1 MHERKRHEHTL
12 GDGFGV
18 RIFDRED
25 AMELVSRLEA
35 PDLQANPV
43 VSREGKVQPIYV
55 NGAYLA
61 RNPRWHL
68 EESAWKAVQIRRIL
82 RRNQISPA
90 TVCDVGCGAGEVLS
104 QLQKTLS
111 RDCNLCGYDISPQA
125 IDRAM
130 SRANERLYFRLADFC
145 GVQGAWFDLLLVLD
159 VFEHVEDY
167 YGLAPNE
174 GQGSI
179 QNLSYS
185 PGHFPADG
193 IAQRRPLEAPLPP
206 RPSSLLQQRDG
217 SKPCK
222 TPAMKC

>member
-1 MHERKRHEHTL
+1 VHERKRHEHTL

-167 YGLAPNE
+167 YGFLRQLKAKAQYKIFHIPLDISLQTVLRKEGLLKRRFLHDHLHFFSKETAP
-174 GQGSI
+174 SR
-179 QNLSYS
+179 
-185 PGHFPADG
+185 A
-193 IAQRRPLEAPLPP
+193 RRRL
-206 RPSSLLQQRDG
+206 
-217 SKPCK
+217 
-222 TPAMKC
+222 

>member
-1 MHERKRHEHTL
+1 MTPVFSTTFFLNRQTGRQVRVPTAGWAVHERKRHEHTL

-90 TVCDVGCGAGEVLS
+90 TVCDVGCGAGEVL
-104 QLQKTLS
+104 
-111 RDCNLCGYDISPQA
+111 
-125 IDRAM
+125 
-130 SRANERLYFRLADFC
+130 
-145 GVQGAWFDLLLVLD
+145 
-159 VFEHVEDY
+159 
-167 YGLAPNE
+167 
-174 GQGSI
+174 
-179 QNLSYS
+179 
-185 PGHFPADG
+185 
-193 IAQRRPLEAPLPP
+193 QR
-206 RPSSLLQQRDG
+206 
-217 SKPCK
+217 C
-222 TPAMKC
+222 